1 MGLKGMHLRNDQ
13 NMERPNPLNLS
24 SKLLAKQIRLDTL
37 AMVHAAK
44 SSHVGSGFSI
54 ADILAVLYATK
65 MAIDPLNA
73 GHPQR
78 DRLIISKGHAAAA
91 VYACLANVGLFDRG
105 DLASYG
111 QPGSVLMA
119 HVNHKV
125 KGVEVST
132 GALGHGLPFGVG
144 KALAGKRLGAVWR
157 VFVLLSDGEMDEG
170 SNWEALM
177 FAAHAR
183 LDNLVA
189 IVDYNKLQSLGSTE
203 ATLGLEPLADKVR
216 AFNWNLIEV
225 DGHDHG
231 ELVRVLDEATE
242 NRGRPTLILA
252 HTTKGKGVSFMENA
266 VSWHYKSPNDDELAQ
281 ALNELQEVCDA

>member
-1 MGLKGMHLRNDQ
+1 
-13 NMERPNPLNLS
+13 
-24 SKLLAKQIRLDTL
+24 
-37 AMVHAAK
+37 MVHAAK

-54 ADILAVLYATK
+54 ADILAVLYASK
-65 MAIDPLNA
+65 LAIDPSNA
-73 GHPQR
+73 RHSQR

-91 VYACLANVGLFDRG
+91 VYACLANVGLFDRA

-119 HVNHKV
+119 HVNHKTP
-125 KGVEVST
+125 GVELST

-144 KALAGKRLGAVWR
+144 KALAAKRLGADWR

-177 FAAHAR
+177 FAAHSR

-189 IVDYNKLQSLGSTE
+189 IVDYNKLQSLASTE

-216 AFNWNLIEV
+216 AFNWNVIEV

-231 ELVRVLDEATE
+231 ALKQVLDEATTIS
-242 NRGRPTLILA
+242 GRPTLILA

-266 VSWHYKSPNDDELAQ
+266 VPWHYKSPNDLELAQ
-281 ALNELQEVCDA
+281 ALAEVEEAFNA

>member
-1 MGLKGMHLRNDQ
+1 
-13 NMERPNPLNLS
+13 MERPSPLNLCS
-24 SKLLAKQIRLDTL
+24 RTLAKSIRLDTL
-37 AMVHAAK
+37 TMVHAAK

-54 ADILAVLYATK
+54 ADILAVLYAAK
-65 MAIDPLNA
+65 LAIDPSNA
-73 GHPQR
+73 RHPQR

-91 VYACLANVGLFDRG
+91 VYACLANVGLFDRA

-119 HVNHKV
+119 HVNHKAP
-125 KGVEVST
+125 GVELST

-144 KALAGKRLGAVWR
+144 KALAAKRLGADWR

-189 IVDYNKLQSLGSTE
+189 IVDYNKLQSLASTE

-216 AFNWNLIEV
+216 AFNWNVIEV

-231 ELVRVLDEATE
+231 ALKQVLDEATE
-242 NRGRPTLILA
+242 LSGRPTLILA

-266 VSWHYKSPNDDELAQ
+266 VPWHYKSPNDAELAQ
-281 ALNELQEVCDA
+281 AIAEVEEAFDA